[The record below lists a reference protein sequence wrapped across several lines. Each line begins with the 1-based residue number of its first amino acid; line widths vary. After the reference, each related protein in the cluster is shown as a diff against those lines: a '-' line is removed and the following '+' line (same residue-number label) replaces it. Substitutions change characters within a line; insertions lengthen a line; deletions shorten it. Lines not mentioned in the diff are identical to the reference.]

1 MVRQP
6 ALPSRSLLDPKFV
19 YVSAVATDIRV
30 RFRTVR
36 AALAK
41 AERKQAEAQQA
52 LDLGL
57 DLPAPRATSVVVQ
70 LRPPAKRK
78 APARRTA

>member
-1 MVRQP
+1 MARQS
-6 ALPSRSLLDPKFV
+6 ALPSRSLLDPRFV

-30 RFRTVR
+30 RFRSVR

-41 AERKQAEAQQA
+41 AERRQAEAQQA
-52 LDLGL
+52 LDLGF
-57 DLPAPRATSVVVQ
+57 DTPAPRANSVVVQ

-78 APARRTA
+78 APARRAA